1 MNSVAYLFALVVVT
15 LARNNHSR
23 RQVSQG
29 YLPRCRFDEH
39 ILKNHELFA
48 EKIKGAHVVFTG
60 KVASEVVVANGTM
73 KFRVMVRRYF
83 KNVLGLPKNKEVRV
97 LKISNEGEGAKC
109 RQPVRMKYTA
119 IFVGRKAQNIQ
130 GVDVVLIMS
139 PISVTLTN
147 LDRVSE
153 ATKEMTY
160 IRGREVVLEWEDYLV
175 IIFTAL
181 VLTLWTMPLLRYFF
195 SN

>member
-1 MNSVAYLFALVVVT
+1 
-15 LARNNHSR
+15 
-23 RQVSQG
+23 
-29 YLPRCRFDEH
+29 
-39 ILKNHELFA
+39 
-48 EKIKGAHVVFTG
+48 
-60 KVASEVVVANGTM
+60 M

-97 LKISNEGEGAKC
+97 LKISNEGAGAKC